1 MAVRLHWLEVTS
13 PLVWKE
19 VWDAHPEMGAG
30 GHLRVSAPP
39 KRSFGDLTMLL
50 TTVNTKGAR
59 EHGAAAPGC
68 LTVLAVAGA
77 PGLVASLPLV
87 LGRDVAPA
95 QGNELVSLSRND

>member
-1 MAVRLHWLEVTS
+1 
-13 PLVWKE
+13 
-19 VWDAHPEMGAG
+19 
-30 GHLRVSAPP
+30 
-39 KRSFGDLTMLL
+39 MLL

-95 QGNELVSLSRND
+95 QGN